1 LKLVNK
7 IIMNDFVKIQ
17 KLILKFVADI
27 TSNFDT
33 RKNLIIQLS
42 KDYKFDTEK
51 VKLNLNL
58 LSFWFRD
65 CFYVARNNNTSNLIF
80 SSLVNE
86 LNVFIL
92 KYPKADYTSIIK
104 LIDNS
109 IDDLNKNIQT
119 NLVFLN
125 LIIEINKKL
134 NKKENE

>member
-1 LKLVNK
+1 
-7 IIMNDFVKIQ
+7 MNDFVKIQ

-33 RKNLIIQLS
+33 RKSLIIQLS

-65 CFYVARNNNTSNLIF
+65 CFYVGRNNNTSNLIF
-80 SSLVNE
+80 SNLVNE

-119 NLVFLN
+119 NLVF
-125 LIIEINKKL
+125 KFDY
-134 NKKENE
+134 